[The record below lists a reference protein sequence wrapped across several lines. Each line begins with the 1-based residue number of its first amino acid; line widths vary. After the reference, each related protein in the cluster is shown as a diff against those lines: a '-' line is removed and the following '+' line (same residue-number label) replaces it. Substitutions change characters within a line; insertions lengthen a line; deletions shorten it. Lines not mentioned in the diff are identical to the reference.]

1 MEEDKYNDLKSPD
14 KIDDYRKAIEYL
26 NLAEMHMSKA
36 LSGKNRRGM
45 LTDISNVAYRIKSE
59 YLND

>member
-1 MEEDKYNDLKSPD
+1 MEDDKYNDLKSPE
-14 KIDDYRKAIEYL
+14 KMEDYNKAIEYL
-26 NLAEMHMSKA
+26 SLAEMHMSKA
-36 LSGKNRRGM
+36 LSGKNRRGV

>member
-14 KIDDYRKAIEYL
+14 KIEDYRKAIEYL
-26 NLAEMHMSKA
+26 NMAEMHMSKA
-36 LSGKNRRGM
+36 FSGKNRRGM
-45 LTDISNVAYRIKSE
+45 LTDISNVAYKIKSE

>member
-14 KIDDYRKAIEYL
+14 KMEDYRKAIEYL
-26 NLAEMHMSKA
+26 NMAEMHMSKA

-45 LTDISNVAYRIKSE
+45 LTDISNVAYKIKSE
-59 YLND
+59 Y